1 MSKKFKT
8 VDHKTMLDAT
18 IRLGDCLPADHLACF
33 VVEVVA
39 QLDLTSFYQRYS
51 KKGGS
56 AYDPKVLLGLL
67 FYAYATGIFSSRRLE
82 RATYEQIPFRYLAGN
97 LHPDHDTLANFRKT
111 FLGELKGLF
120 VQILL
125 LAQTAGVLKLGNI
138 SLDGTKIHADA
149 SKSRAVSYKRL
160 VELEAQL
167 KLDVAELFEKAA
179 QHDQPDGLII
189 EDEINLRQDRLER
202 LAQAKL
208 VLEARA
214 KERFSAEQ
222 AEYEVKVAE
231 REAKTKKR
239 GRKPGGRPPKP
250 PTAGPRER
258 DQYNFTDQESRIMKN
273 STNKGFGQN
282 YNAQLAVEQTN
293 LLIVGYSLS
302 NHPNDQAEIAP
313 TVATIPSLLG
323 KPTAAALDNG
333 YFSEANVAW
342 LSGQG
347 IEPYIATGRYPDH
360 QSWRSYFEQAPTP
373 PGEAA
378 SPKEK
383 MAYKLKSVVGQAIY
397 KLRKSTVE
405 PVLGIIKEVLG
416 FRQFSLRGEAA
427 ASGEWGLVCLAF
439 NLKRWHKIGLG

>member
-8 VDHKTMLDAT
+8 VDHIATLDST
-18 IRLGDCLPADHLACF
+18 IRLGDCLPPDHLACF
-33 VVEVVA
+33 VVDLVA
-39 QLDLTSFYQRYS
+39 QLDLSQFYDRYS

-67 FYAYATGIFSSRRLE
+67 FYAYATGVFSSHRLE

-111 FLGELKGLF
+111 FLPQLKELF
-120 VQILL
+120 VQLLL

-167 KLDVAELFEKAA
+167 KLDVAELFERAA
-179 QHDQPDGLII
+179 QGDQPDGLVI

-202 LAQAKL
+202 LAEAKL

-214 KERFSAEQ
+214 QARFASEQ
-222 AEYEVKVAE
+222 AEYEGKIAQ
-231 REAKTKKR
+231 RETKAKKR

-250 PTAGPRER
+250 PTPGPHER
-258 DQYNFTDQESRIMKN
+258 DQYNFTDPQSRIMKN

-282 YNAQLAVEQTN
+282 YNAQLAVEQGS

-302 NHPNDQAEIAP
+302 NHPNDQAEIGP
-313 TVATIPSLLG
+313 TLAAIPTHLG
-323 KPTAAALDNG
+323 KPYAAALDNG
-333 YFSEANVAW
+333 YFSAANVA
-342 LSGQG
+342 LVSEQG
-347 IEPYIATGRYPDH
+347 IEAYIATGRYPDH
-360 QSWRSYFEQAPTP
+360 QSWRSYFEQAPAP
-373 PGEAA
+373 PGEEA

-383 MAYKLKSVVGQAIY
+383 MAYKLKSAAGQAIY

-405 PVLGIIKEVLG
+405 PVIGIIKEVLG
-416 FRQFSLRGEAA
+416 FRQFSLRGEEA
-427 ASGEWGLVCLAF
+427 ASGEWSLVCVAF
-439 NLKRWHKIGLG
+439 NLKRLHKLGLG